1 MILRLSIPNPPTPPK
16 ALKSL
21 WLPQSHAPPSLL
33 SGSVFWGEKHPLH
46 NPSYPS
52 PAQPRHKVKEVL
64 ATSQASLSISQCLGV
79 TLGAKFAHPT
89 QDSRKS
95 EHLQRYEVSKKFL
108 NEIIWSCPADTRN
121 PPFNTGKQRGGK
133 GIPVLGRKKGS
144 AKVLPRAGENC
155 VHIWVPVCGQ
165 QSAGTYLTSRQ
176 AREVGIIF
184 SVFEWR
190 NITSQGTHSQ

>member
-89 QDSRKS
+89 HDSRKS

-121 PPFNTGKQRGGK
+121 PPFNTGKQRGEAKASQSWG
-133 GIPVLGRKKGS
+133 GRRDQQRSYPEQERTVSIFGS
-144 AKVLPRAGENC
+144 QFAVSKVL
-155 VHIWVPVCGQ
+155 VLI
-165 QSAGTYLTSRQ
+165 
-176 AREVGIIF
+176 
-184 SVFEWR
+184 
-190 NITSQGTHSQ
+190 